1 MNGVFALQRAMD
13 FIEEHL
19 TEPIDYGDV
28 AGQIYCSTYH
38 FQRMFRAVTGY
49 TLGEY
54 IRFRRLSMAGRELQ
68 NTQTGILQLALKYGY
83 DSPES
88 FSRAFR
94 KFHGVNPSAVRKNKV
109 VLNDF
114 GRFQI
119 YCNEKDGEQMN
130 LSDDT
135 GRRDALYWV

>member
-38 FQRMFRAVTGY
+38 FQRMFRGVTGY

-68 NTQTGILQLALKYGY
+68 NTQTGNFAACI
-83 DSPES
+83 
-88 FSRAFR
+88 
-94 KFHGVNPSAVRKNKV
+94 KV
-109 VLNDF
+109 WL
-114 GRFQI
+114 
-119 YCNEKDGEQMN
+119 
-130 LSDDT
+130 
-135 GRRDALYWV
+135 